1 MRISDWSSDVCSS
14 DLLVAEAEEL
24 DDRLVVLVAKLE
36 ILLPAPSVDEPH
48 ALLSDANPRR
58 SRQSAETGVDELMI
72 FGVDVDRAEAGGA
85 AKWEAD
91 VVFGVV
97 RKPQLLDRQRGHGRY
112 VGLPLVD
119 EGSL

>member
-58 SRQSAETGVDELMI
+58 SRQSAENGVDELLI
-72 FGVDVDRAEAGGA
+72 FGVDVDRAGDGGA

-91 VVFGVV
+91 VVARKRVV
-97 RKPQLLDRQRGHGRY
+97 
-112 VGLPLVD
+112 
-119 EGSL
+119 

>member
-58 SRQSAETGVDELMI
+58 SRQSAENGVDELLI
-72 FGVDVDRAEAGGA
+72 FGVDVARAEAGGA
-85 AKWEAD
+85 AMWSAD

-97 RKPQLLDRQRGHGRY
+97 RKPQLLDRQREIGRASCRAR
-112 VGLPLVD
+112 V
-119 EGSL
+119 